1 MTRSTIDLK
10 IVGDRLEIV
19 RSAVVELQTLP
30 HTTLAVFTS
39 DRRNAWSSDSL
50 LRRAI
55 EALFDTA
62 RHVLA
67 KAHGRGGLEYRDVAR
82 LAVEHGVISPEV
94 ADQFVKIAGFR
105 NRLTHHYDAVTPE
118 ELFTVIQGHLG
129 DITRLADQLEAS
141 AARLAAATG
150 SPPDTL
156 ASESSTPIPRS

>member
-1 MTRSTIDLK
+1 MTRGTIDLK
-10 IVGDRLEIV
+10 IVSDRLEMV

-30 HTTLAVFTS
+30 HATLGVFTS
-39 DRRNAWSSDSL
+39 DRRNVWSSDSL

-82 LAVEHGVISPEV
+82 LALDHGLISPDV
-94 ADQFVKIAGFR
+94 ADQFVRIAGFR

-118 ELFTVIQGHLG
+118 ELFTVIQEHLG
-129 DITRLADQLEAS
+129 DITRLADQLGAA
-141 AARLAAATG
+141 AARLAAPIDSPRDTPASG
-150 SPPDTL
+150 SP
-156 ASESSTPIPRS
+156 TPLPKS